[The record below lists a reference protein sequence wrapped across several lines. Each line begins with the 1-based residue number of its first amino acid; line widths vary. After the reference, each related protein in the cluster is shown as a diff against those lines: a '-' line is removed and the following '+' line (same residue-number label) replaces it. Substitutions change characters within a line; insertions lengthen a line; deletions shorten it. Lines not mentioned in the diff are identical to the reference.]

1 MPASRHSADVSG
13 IYVNVPNSNPS
24 TSRPG
29 YGYIRWGWVGYVAFI
44 LLIFAA
50 TRQLRN
56 LHYTVRDPPWRA
68 R

>member
-1 MPASRHSADVSG
+1 M
-13 IYVNVPNSNPS
+13 PNSNPS
-24 TSRPG
+24 ASRPG

-56 LHYTVRDPPWRA
+56 LHYTVR
-68 R
+68 